1 MPVPPYARPAFHY
14 RPIKAVVGLENQ
26 LPIFFGQ
33 FERAPYAKYC
43 PNIESVDEMRGTGC
57 CAYNYLI
64 FLVGD
69 ATADEIKAQIEAL
82 AAFYA
87 SECDNAD
94 FDNDSNNAEN
104 SAQCA

>member
-1 MPVPPYARPAFHY
+1 MPVPPYARPTFHY
-14 RPIKAVVGLENQ
+14 RPIKAEIGLENP

-64 FLVGD
+64 FLIGD
-69 ATADEIKAQIEAL
+69 PTADEIEAQVKAL

-87 SECDNAD
+87 SECDTPE
-94 FDNDSNNAEN
+94 FDNAEN
-104 SAQCA
+104 SVPCA